1 MRQVWLYLVAP
12 PGSVFI
18 LCYPAHPIWNFVK
31 LYVHNNLDLISK
43 TQMGRYRPPQP
54 VGSKYITAEGHKR
67 LTEEHDYLWKK
78 KRPEVTRILSAAA
91 AEGDRSENAEYI
103 YRKKEL
109 REIDARV
116 RFLRKR
122 LDDMIIVDRIPK
134 NRGKIYFGAW
144 VTVEDN
150 EGTEKTYRV
159 VGPDEFDPKLGYISM
174 DSPMG
179 KALLGKSLDD
189 EISIT
194 VDSKGGPLNSSYI
207 INEIRYT
214 EDTD

>member
-1 MRQVWLYLVAP
+1 
-12 PGSVFI
+12 
-18 LCYPAHPIWNFVK
+18 
-31 LYVHNNLDLISK
+31 
-43 TQMGRYRPPQP
+43 MGRYRPPQKP
-54 VGSKYITAEGHKR
+54 GSKYITAEGHQR

-109 REIDARV
+109 REIDYRV

-122 LDDMIIVDRIPK
+122 LDNMVVVDRKPTDTDK
-134 NRGKIYFGAW
+134 VYFGAW
-144 VTVEDN
+144 VVLEN
-150 EGTEKTYRV
+150 ESGKEYTYRV
-159 VGPDEFDPKLGYISM
+159 VGPDEIDPKLGYISM

-189 EISIT
+189 EFKLT
-194 VDSKGGPLNSSYI
+194 VVTTDGQHTHEYI
-207 INEIRYT
+207 IIEISYKT
-214 EDTD
+214 IKNK

>member
-1 MRQVWLYLVAP
+1 
-12 PGSVFI
+12 
-18 LCYPAHPIWNFVK
+18 
-31 LYVHNNLDLISK
+31 
-43 TQMGRYRPPQP
+43 MGRYRPPQP

-78 KRPEVTRILSAAA
+78 KRPEVTRILSEAA

-122 LDDMIIVDRIPK
+122 LDNMTVVDRIPSDTD
-134 NRGKIYFGAW
+134 KIFFGAW
-144 VTVEDN
+144 VTIEDDS
-150 EGTEKTYRV
+150 GVEKTYRV

-189 EISIT
+189 QISISVAT
-194 VDSKGGPLNSSYI
+194 KEGVSTTSYI
-207 INEIRYT
+207 INEIRYNT
-214 EDTD
+214 E

>member
-1 MRQVWLYLVAP
+1 
-12 PGSVFI
+12 
-18 LCYPAHPIWNFVK
+18 
-31 LYVHNNLDLISK
+31 
-43 TQMGRYRPPQP
+43 MGRYRPPQP

-67 LTEEHDYLWKK
+67 LSEELDYLWRK

-122 LDDMIIVDRIPK
+122 LDDMVIVDRIPADT
-134 NRGKIYFGAW
+134 GKIYFGAW
-144 VTVEDN
+144 VTIEGED
-150 EGTEKTYRV
+150 GAEKTYRI
-159 VGPDEFDPKLGYISM
+159 VGPDEFDPKLNFISM

-189 EISIT
+189 EFSILINT
-194 VDSKGGPLNSSYI
+194 KEGQQKRSYI
-207 INEIRYT
+207 INEINYKK
-214 EDTD
+214 

>member
-1 MRQVWLYLVAP
+1 
-12 PGSVFI
+12 
-18 LCYPAHPIWNFVK
+18 
-31 LYVHNNLDLISK
+31 
-43 TQMGRYRPPQP
+43 MGRYRPPQP

-67 LTEEHDYLWKK
+67 LSEELDYLWKK

-122 LDDMIIVDRIPK
+122 LDNMVIVDRIPK
-134 NRGKIYFGAW
+134 DRDKIYFGAW
-144 VTVEDN
+144 VTVENN
-150 EGTEKTYRV
+150 EGTEKTYRI
-159 VGPDEFDPKLGYISM
+159 VGPDEFDPKLDYISM

-179 KALLGKSLDD
+179 KALLGKSPDD
-189 EISIT
+189 EINIT
-194 VDSKGGPLNSSYI
+194 VDTKDGSLNSSYI

-214 EDTD
+214 EDAD

>member
-1 MRQVWLYLVAP
+1 
-12 PGSVFI
+12 
-18 LCYPAHPIWNFVK
+18 
-31 LYVHNNLDLISK
+31 
-43 TQMGRYRPPQP
+43 MGRYRPPQP

-122 LDDMIIVDRIPK
+122 LENMVIVDRTPT
-134 NRGKIYFGAW
+134 NTDRVYFGAW
-144 VTVEDN
+144 VTIEDDT
-150 EGTEKTYRV
+150 GHEKTYRV

-179 KALLGKSLDD
+179 KALLGKTLDD

-194 VDSKGGPLNSSYI
+194 VDTKDGLQRSSYI
-207 INEIRYT
+207 ITEIRYKAYK
-214 EDTD
+214 D

>member
-1 MRQVWLYLVAP
+1 
-12 PGSVFI
+12 
-18 LCYPAHPIWNFVK
+18 
-31 LYVHNNLDLISK
+31 
-43 TQMGRYRPPQP
+43 MGRYRPPQP
-54 VGSKYITAEGHKR
+54 VGSKYITAVGHKR

-78 KRPEVTRILSAAA
+78 KRPEVTRILAAAA

-122 LDDMIIVDRIPK
+122 LDNMVIVERIPTDTD
-134 NRGKIYFGAW
+134 KIYFAAW
-144 VTVEDN
+144 VTIEDSG
-150 EGTEKTYRV
+150 GTEKTYRI

-189 EISIT
+189 EIRISVET
-194 VDSKGGPLNSSYI
+194 KDGPQIRSYI
-207 INEIRYT
+207 INEIRYMA
-214 EDTD
+214 DKS

>member
-1 MRQVWLYLVAP
+1 
-12 PGSVFI
+12 
-18 LCYPAHPIWNFVK
+18 
-31 LYVHNNLDLISK
+31 
-43 TQMGRYRPPQP
+43 MGRYRPPQP

-78 KRPEVTRILSAAA
+78 KRPEVTRILGEAA

-122 LDDMIIVDRIPK
+122 LEDMVVVDRIPK
-134 NRGKIYFGAW
+134 ESDKVFFGAW
-144 VTVEDN
+144 VTIEN
-150 EGTEKTYRV
+150 EASEENTYRI
-159 VGPDEFDPKLGYISM
+159 VGPDEFDPKLNYISM

-179 KALLGKSLDD
+179 KALLGKMLDD
-189 EISIT
+189 EFRIT
-194 VDSKGGPLNSSYI
+194 LDTKEGTKILTYI
-207 INEIRYT
+207 INEIRYNA
-214 EDTD
+214 DDS